1 MATHGAY
8 ELVRQEGAWHCWYLF
23 TILCA
28 AVQAVWDTLASLG
41 SACKHSVLEHSL
53 LAALKSRL
61 CPRTDTH
68 TAGTAHQRA
77 NASSHTT

>member
-28 AVQAVWDTLASLG
+28 AVQAIWDTLASLG
-41 SACKHSVLEHSL
+41 NVRKYSVLEHKL
-53 LAALKSRL
+53 YVALKSRL
-61 CPRTDTH
+61 L
-68 TAGTAHQRA
+68 
-77 NASSHTT
+77 